1 MKTQLVGS
9 INEYRLGKMPSP
21 SSNNRR
27 IMIKDYKYLEL
38 YPESTMRLIANRIN
52 KSSTNIFDDFIKQTG
67 TRTSTVTLNRMLAD
81 VKAHKSLYNRQVK
94 SLIHFTRA
102 LIHAQKYCG
111 LKVVQDWEYVLDVR
125 ALVDELKVRG
135 IERQDF
141 EEEYPELM
149 NGSVQQI
156 FKGVSKPNIHQ
167 LRALTR
173 MVEAS
178 DELSLDIPPAVGKRW
193 DLDEWRKTANI
204 KKKESWEQEYD

>member
-1 MKTQLVGS
+1 M
-9 INEYRLGKMPSP
+9 
-21 SSNNRR
+21 
-27 IMIKDYKYLEL
+27 
-38 YPESTMRLIANRIN
+38 
-52 KSSTNIFDDFIKQTG
+52 
-67 TRTSTVTLNRMLAD
+67 
-81 VKAHKSLYNRQVK
+81 
-94 SLIHFTRA
+94 IHFTRA